1 MTLSASIQVDRGLRP
16 MAQSAAVDEPSLVC
30 LLPGRA
36 NIKYPDGVVLP
47 LRDLVGG
54 SRIEFWNVAETPRV
68 ERHQHFTLRHNE
80 DWLFGTLELDEGD
93 DLATAT
99 EHAYSLM
106 LAQTHRLGFTHFL
119 RIWNYFGA
127 INEGGG
133 DDERYRQFVSG
144 RARVIDQPPAEGYA
158 AATAIGLPSP
168 PDQVHIH
175 WLAAKQ
181 PGIAIENPRQIPAFD
196 YPRDYGPVAPGFSR
210 AMLVSG
216 DTPLL
221 LISGT
226 ASIVGHAS
234 QHDGTIAQLDEIL
247 MNLDALVTAAGARAH
262 ARADLGRDGLLR
274 VYLRDPADAGIVR
287 AHLQRALGAH
297 ACFMLLHGDVC
308 RDDLRIEIEAAVPMR
323 HALG

>member
-1 MTLSASIQVDRGLRP
+1 MTSIASTSVDHGLRP

-36 NIKYPDGVVLP
+36 NVKYPDGVVLP

-54 SRIEFWNVAETPRV
+54 SRIEFWNVADAPRV
-68 ERHQHFTLRHNE
+68 ERHQHFTLRHSD
-80 DWLFGTLELDEGD
+80 DWLFGSLELDEDG

-99 EHAYSLM
+99 EHAYGLM
-106 LAQTHRLGFTHFL
+106 QAQSHRLGFTHFV

-127 INEGGG
+127 INAGEG
-133 DDERYRQFVSG
+133 DDERYRHFVAG
-144 RARVIDQPPAEGYA
+144 RARVIAQPPAEGYA

-168 PDQVHIH
+168 PDQLHIH

-181 PGIAIENPRQIPAFD
+181 PGIAIENPRQVSAFE

-210 AMLVSG
+210 AMLVPGES
-216 DTPLL
+216 PLL

-234 QHDGTIAQLDEIL
+234 QHADTIAQLDEIL
-247 MNLDALVTAAGARAH
+247 MNLDALITAAGARAH

-274 VYLRDPADAGIVR
+274 VYLRDPAEAGVVR
-287 AHLQRALGAH
+287 AHLQRLLGAN

-323 HALG
+323 HGLG

>member
-1 MTLSASIQVDRGLRP
+1 MTLSAPLQTDSGLRP
-16 MAQSAAVDEPSLVC
+16 MAQSAAVNEPSLVC

-36 NIKYPDGVVLP
+36 NVKYPDGVVLP

-54 SRIEFWNVAETPRV
+54 SRIEFWNVAEAPRI
-68 ERHQHFTLRHNE
+68 ERHQHFTLRHTE
-80 DWLFGTLELDEGD
+80 DWLFGSLELDED
-93 DLATAT
+93 RDLATAT
-99 EHAYSLM
+99 EHAYGLM
-106 LAQTHRLGFTHFL
+106 LAHSHRLGFAHL
-119 RIWNYFGA
+119 VRIWNYFGA
-127 INEGGG
+127 INEGEG
-133 DDERYRQFVSG
+133 DDERYRQFVAG
-144 RARVIDQPPAEGYA
+144 RARVIAQPPAEGYA

-168 PDQVHIH
+168 PDQLHVH
-175 WLAAKQ
+175 WLASRR
-181 PGIAIENPRQIPAFD
+181 PGIAIENPRQVSAFD

-210 AMLVSG
+210 AMLVPG

-234 QHDGTIAQLDEIL
+234 QHDDTLTQLDEIL
-247 MNLDALVTAAGARAH
+247 TNLDALIAAASARAH

-274 VYLRDPADAGIVR
+274 VYLRDPGEAGVVR
-287 AHLQRALGAH
+287 AHLQRLLGADT
-297 ACFMLLHGDVC
+297 CFMLLHGDVC